1 MITFRHGDTITELLE
16 TDKDALRKMYLNEI
30 TLQYRKWKTAN
41 LEITSNSHE
50 DLKKKINLYSDYREF
65 LFTKKFR
72 EENTFLKQRKLFETA
87 FSEFLYYVMKD
98 LKIIDEMDLH
108 FGRADVPLNLKF
120 EYEKLENIKKE
131 NLLIL
136 SNQKM
141 RMVVGKNLQIKYR
154 VQGRKTYAERD
165 MMLPIIITETAMVLD
180 DWFVLSNQNQVRKV
194 KSLFPKCLSF
204 IICEVVNHDFHV
216 DVSSSNIDGIYILQQ
231 QTTRMKRRRISC
243 EVLEAFLHKIQ
254 THLYQQREDILKKI
268 RKGVLAD

>member
-243 EVLEAFLHKIQ
+243 EVLESFLHKIQ

>member
-1 MITFRHGDTITELLE
+1 MITFRHGDTIKELLE
-16 TDKDALRKMYLNEI
+16 TDKDALRKMYLNEMTI
-30 TLQYRKWKTAN
+30 QYKKWKAAN

-50 DLKKKINLYSDYREF
+50 DLRKKIYLYSEYREF

-98 LKIIDEMDLH
+98 LKIIEEMGLH

-120 EYEKLENIKKE
+120 EYEKLENFKKE
-131 NLLIL
+131 NLLNL
-136 SNQKM
+136 SEQKM

-154 VQGRKTYAERD
+154 VHGRKSYVELD

-180 DWFVLSNQNQVRKV
+180 DWFVLSNQNQVRRV

-231 QTTRMKRRRISC
+231 QTTRMKRRKISY
-243 EVLEAFLHKIQ
+243 EVLESFLHNIQ

-268 RKGVLAD
+268 RKGVLVD

>member
-1 MITFRHGDTITELLE
+1 MNTFRHGDTITELLE

-50 DLKKKINLYSDYREF
+50 DLKKKINLYSEYREF

-98 LKIIDEMDLH
+98 LKIIEEMELH

-141 RMVVGKNLQIKYR
+141 RMVVGKNLQVKYR
-154 VQGRKTYAERD
+154 VQGRKTYAEFD

-231 QTTRMKRRRISC
+231 QTTRMKRRKISC
-243 EVLEAFLHKIQ
+243 EVLESFLHKIQ